1 MRKYAYL
8 KNPQKCND
16 KEYIYKIMLHTQK
29 EGVYLY
35 EYCSLDAIF
44 CSYDQLYFDVNDIY
58 GDWNSEI
65 DERGWIDIDD
75 PLSNCQ
81 HDAFLPIR
89 IKGREQGNPEWG
101 KYEILE
107 NGEWIEYKI

>member
-1 MRKYAYL
+1 
-8 KNPQKCND
+8 
-16 KEYIYKIMLHTQK
+16 MLHTQK

-75 PLSNCQ
+75 PLPNCQ
-81 HDAFLPIR
+81 HDAFYL
-89 IKGREQGNPEWG
+89 
-101 KYEILE
+101 
-107 NGEWIEYKI
+107 

>member
-1 MRKYAYL
+1 M
-8 KNPQKCND
+8 
-16 KEYIYKIMLHTQK
+16 
-29 EGVYLY
+29 
-35 EYCSLDAIF
+35 DAIF

-75 PLSNCQ
+75 PLPNCQ

-89 IKGREQGNPEWG
+89 IKGRKQGNPEWG

>member
-44 CSYDQLYFDVNDIY
+44 CSYDQLYFDVKDILL
-58 GDWNSEI
+58 WQLNSTI
-65 DERGWIDIDD
+65 YAMNLW
-75 PLSNCQ
+75 L
-81 HDAFLPIR
+81 FLI
-89 IKGREQGNPEWG
+89 
-101 KYEILE
+101 
-107 NGEWIEYKI
+107 